1 MAITASGIFGLT
13 FEKQLID
20 TAGVSMESETLVKG
34 ALITD
39 SATPAFDTH
48 DFFNDLEANEVSGTG
63 YSAGGVAL
71 TTTEI
76 TVGSPAAGQ
85 TKFDHDDPSW
95 SGSTITGAMA
105 LVEYLEVGASSADM
119 LLLLL
124 DFVTAV
130 NTVSGLLTVQIAAN
144 GAAYWDL
151 TP

>member
-1 MAITASGIFGLT
+1 MAITASGVFGLT
-13 FEKQLID
+13 LEKILID
-20 TAGVSMESETLVKG
+20 TAGISIESETLVKG

-48 DFFNDLEANEVSGTG
+48 DFFADLEANEVSGTG
-63 YSAGGVAL
+63 YTAGGQAL
-71 TTTEI
+71 TTTEV

-85 TKFDHDDPSW
+85 LKFDAADTSW
-95 SGSTITGAMA
+95 SGSTITSAMA
-105 LVEYLEVGASSADM
+105 LPVYLEVGASSADM

-130 NTVSGLLTVQIAAN
+130 STSSGLLTVQFAAN
-144 GAAYWDL
+144 GLLYVDY